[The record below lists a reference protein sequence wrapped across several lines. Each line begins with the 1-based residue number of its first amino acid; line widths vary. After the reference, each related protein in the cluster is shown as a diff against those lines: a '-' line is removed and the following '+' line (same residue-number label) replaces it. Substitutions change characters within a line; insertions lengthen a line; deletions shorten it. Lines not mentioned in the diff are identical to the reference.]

1 MQNTD
6 LNEMLQIRRQKLK
19 ELQDQG
25 KNPFLIEKFNPDHH
39 TTDITDNYDEFEGKE
54 VTVAG
59 RVMSKRGHGK
69 ISFMD
74 IQDMKGRIQI
84 LSKIDELGEEAYKII
99 SYLDMGDI
107 IGVEGE
113 VFKTQSGEIS
123 VKAKKLT
130 LLSKS
135 LQILPE
141 KWHGLKDPDLR
152 YRQRY
157 VDLIVNPEVKETFL
171 LRNKIIRKIREYLDN
186 LGYLEVE
193 TPILNKSTPEGA
205 RDYLVPSRVNE
216 GKFYALPQSPQLFK
230 QLLMVSGMDRYFQI
244 VKCFRDEDLR
254 ADRQPEFTQI
264 DCEMSFVEEEDVRA
278 IMEKM
283 IQRIFKE
290 VLNVEVTLPL
300 PVMPYAEAME
310 RYGSD
315 KPDTRFGYELT
326 NISDIVAN
334 CGFGVFANATK
345 KGMSVRGINVEGKA
359 EEFTKKQIGKL
370 EDHAKTYKAKG
381 LAWMKVGANREVTS
395 PIAKFFTEEEM
406 TAILDRMN
414 AKEGDLLLF
423 VADKD
428 SVVFDA
434 LGQVRLEVARRL
446 DLLDNSV
453 YKMLWV
459 TEFPLFEEDEET
471 GRFIAKHHP
480 FTSPV
485 DEDLDKLESGDKA
498 SLRAKAYDIV
508 INGYEVGG
516 GSVRIF
522 NSDVQKRM
530 FSALGLSEE
539 EAYEKFGFLLDAFK
553 YGTPPH
559 AGIAFG
565 MDRLIMILAG
575 TNNIKD
581 VIAFPK
587 NQSAVC
593 PMTNAPAVADE
604 EQLKELSIRVELEDK
619 E

>member
-1 MQNTD
+1 METLNGLKRTHYCGDLRATNIGEEVVLMGWVQKKRNLGGLVFVDLRDRSGLCQIIFDTDVNAEAFAKAEKLGSEYVIAVTGKVSERSSKNPNMPTGDIEIVATSLKVLNKSETPPIYIKDDDNVSEELRLKYRYLDLRKPSMQ
-6 LNEMLQIRRQKLK
+6 QKLMTRSK
-19 ELQDQG
+19 IANIVRNYLSTNNFFEIET
-25 KNPFLIEKFNPDHH
+25 PFLIKP
-39 TTDITDNYDEFEGKE
+39 
-54 VTVAG
+54 
-59 RVMSKRGHGK
+59 
-69 ISFMD
+69 
-74 IQDMKGRIQI
+74 
-84 LSKIDELGEEAYKII
+84 
-99 SYLDMGDI
+99 
-107 IGVEGE
+107 
-113 VFKTQSGEIS
+113 
-123 VKAKKLT
+123 
-130 LLSKS
+130 
-135 LQILPE
+135 
-141 KWHGLKDPDLR
+141 
-152 YRQRY
+152 
-157 VDLIVNPEVKETFL
+157 
-171 LRNKIIRKIREYLDN
+171 
-186 LGYLEVE
+186 
-193 TPILNKSTPEGA
+193 TPEGA
-205 RDYLVPSRVNE
+205 RDYLVPSRVNA

-264 DCEMSFVEEEDVRA
+264 DCEMSFVEQEDVMS

-283 IQRIFKE
+283 VQVLFKE
-290 VLNVEVTLPL
+290 ILNVDVTLPL
-300 PVMPYAEAME
+300 PVMTYAEAME

-326 NISDIVAN
+326 NISDLVEN

-345 KGMSVRGINVEGKA
+345 PGFSVRGINVEGKA
-359 EEFTKKQIGKL
+359 EEFSKKQIGKL

-395 PIAKFFTEEEM
+395 PIAKFFSEEEL
-406 TAILDRMN
+406 TSILDRMN

-423 VADKD
+423 VADKN

-446 DLLDNSV
+446 DILDNND

-459 TEFPLFEEDEET
+459 TEFPLFEQDEET
-471 GRFIAKHHP
+471 GRYIAMHHP
-480 FTSPV
+480 FTSPL
-485 DEDLDKLESGDKA
+485 DEDLEKLDSDDKS

-522 NSDVQKRM
+522 NPDVQRKM
-530 FSALGLSEE
+530 FAALGMDEE
-539 EAYEKFGFLLDAFK
+539 ESQEKFGFLLDAFK

-565 MDRLIMILAG
+565 LDRLTMILTG

-593 PMTNAPAVADE
+593 PMTNAPAVAE
-604 EQLKELSIRVELEDK
+604 EGQLKELSIKVEIEDK